1 MSERQVAVIGGG
13 PGGLYA
19 AALIGLTC
27 PDHEV
32 TVYEHNTDGQTFGF
46 GVGLTAST
54 LSSLDAADPVS
65 AAAIRRTGH
74 LGRGLDM
81 RVGAGVVLD
90 GGDNIAIGRA
100 SLLEIL
106 RQRALEAGA
115 RIENAH
121 VEVSDL
127 DADLVIAADGV
138 RSATR
143 EKLAAEFA
151 ARVDLDDALYLWA
164 GADFALDRA
173 TFLPARTPHGVFVVH
188 AYPYGPNRSTFLV
201 ETDDATW
208 RRAGLQTT
216 DARTPGGSSD
226 EESLDYLSEVFAH
239 VLGGRRLLGNRTRWQ
254 RFATISCGRWRHN
267 GVVLLGD
274 AAHTAHYS
282 IGSGTKLAMEDAI
295 ALAAALRDETDDATA
310 LARYESERRPR
321 VERFQRI
328 AEHSHTW
335 WKVFPRRLDLAP
347 ATIMSSFMTRAGN
360 ITVDGF
366 ATLHPDV
373 VADATEVLTGSRPSN
388 AQAGEPDA
396 LADLVLEDRTVTE
409 LSSDTAIVPTGPI
422 ADVWG
427 ADGAAVVERARGLQA
442 RALWLEDRDATARA
456 DVLSRCALAERL
468 RLDLG
473 ATVGVDVPQSA
484 RADAVGA
491 LLAGRVDLVRFR

>member
-1 MSERQVAVIGGG
+1 M
-13 PGGLYA
+13 
-19 AALIGLTC
+19 
-27 PDHEV
+27 
-32 TVYEHNTDGQTFGF
+32 
-46 GVGLTAST
+46 
-54 LSSLDAADPVS
+54 S

-121 VEVSDL
+121 VGVSDL

-151 ARVDLDDALYLWA
+151 AGSTWTMRSICGRVRTSPWT
-164 GADFALDRA
+164 GRRSS
-173 TFLPARTPHGVFVVH
+173 PARAPSHRVFVVH

-239 VLGGRRLLGNRTRWQ
+239 VLGGRRLLGNRTRC
-254 RFATISCGRWRHN
+254 ATIRDHQLRALAARH

-274 AAHTAHYS
+274 AARTAHYS

-335 WKVFPRRLDLAP
+335 WKVFPRRL
-347 ATIMSSFMTRAGN
+347 
-360 ITVDGF
+360 
-366 ATLHPDV
+366 
-373 VADATEVLTGSRPSN
+373 RP
-388 AQAGEPDA
+388 
-396 LADLVLEDRTVTE
+396 
-409 LSSDTAIVPTGPI
+409 GP
-422 ADVWG
+422 
-427 ADGAAVVERARGLQA
+427 RPRSCH
-442 RALWLEDRDATARA
+442 R
-456 DVLSRCALAERL
+456 S
-468 RLDLG
+468 
-473 ATVGVDVPQSA
+473 
-484 RADAVGA
+484 
-491 LLAGRVDLVRFR
+491 